1 MALHFARSF
10 FKLFWGHIHMKH
22 YNYPYQNS
30 RFSTYSKRGMVATS
44 HPSASQAGMQM
55 LAQGGNAVDAA
66 IATAAMLTV
75 VEPTSN
81 GIGGDAFMIAWI
93 NGELVGM
100 NASGRSP
107 KKLSMDE
114 IMGRGFEALPK
125 FGWLPVNIP
134 GVPGAWGSLIEKY
147 GRLSLKEVLAPA
159 ITAAR
164 EGFVLTPTVAKFWK
178 NAYRNFK
185 NHEANFPELKHW
197 FETFGEAEVG
207 TVKKLPFHAQTLE
220 TLAEEGSDSFYTG
233 SLAEKIVKF
242 SSETGGLITKE
253 DLKAFKV
260 EYVTP
265 ITKNYKGYDIHEIPP
280 NGDGIT
286 ALMALG
292 MLQDDDFASLDAN
305 AYHHQIEAMKLSF
318 ADTMKFVSDADTM
331 RVTSEAMLDDTYLK
345 ARRALIGEEAEVREH
360 GDLERSGTVY
370 LATADQF
377 GNMVSYIQS
386 NYMGFGSGV
395 VVPETGIA
403 LQNRGHNFSMNKED
417 ANYVGGGKRTFHTI
431 IPGFIT
437 KDGVPV
443 GPFGVMGGFMQ
454 PQGHL
459 QVAMNLIDFGMN
471 PQSALD
477 APRWQYIQDK
487 TVEVEDR
494 FPADIARELMRRGH
508 NIKVNLEP
516 NSFGRG
522 QVIMRDPKTGAL
534 VGGTESRTDGSI
546 SAL

>member
-1 MALHFARSF
+1 ME
-10 FKLFWGHIHMKH
+10 H
-22 YNYPYQNS
+22 YSYPYKNS
-30 RFSTYSKRGMVATS
+30 RFSTYAKRGMVATS
-44 HPSASQAGMQM
+44 HPTATQAGIQM
-55 LAQGGNAVDAA
+55 LEQGGNAVDAA
-66 IATAAMLTV
+66 VATAAMLTV

-93 NGELVGM
+93 KGELVGM
-100 NASGRSP
+100 NASGRAP
-107 KKLSMDE
+107 QAMNMGE
-114 IMGRGFEALPK
+114 IVDRGFEEMPR

-159 ITAAR
+159 IKTAR
-164 EGFVLTPTVAKFWK
+164 EGFVLTPTVAKFWSYAYK
-178 NAYRNFK
+178 NFMANK
-185 NHEANFPELKHW
+185 ENFPELENW
-197 FETFGEAEVG
+197 FKTFGDAEAG
-207 TVKKLPFHAQTLE
+207 AVKKLPLHAETLE
-220 TLAEEGSDSFYTG
+220 TLANEGSDSFYRG
-233 SLAEKIVKF
+233 SLAHKILAF
-242 SSETGGLITKE
+242 SRETGGLITKE
-253 DLKAFKV
+253 DLEAFEV
-260 EYVTP
+260 DYVKP
-265 ITKNYKGYDIHEIPP
+265 ISKQYKGYDIHEIPP

-292 MLQDDDFASLDAN
+292 MLGQDDFKSLDAN
-305 AYHHQIEAMKLSF
+305 TYHHQIEAMKLAF
-318 ADTMKFVSDADTM
+318 ADANKFVADPAHM
-331 RVTSEAMLDDTYLK
+331 SVSAEAMLDESYL
-345 ARRALIGEEAEVREH
+345 ASRRALIGETAEVREH

-370 LATADQF
+370 LATADQY

-395 VVPETGIA
+395 VVPGTGIA
-403 LQNRGHNFSMNKED
+403 LQNRGHNFSMNRED
-417 ANYVGGGKRTFHTI
+417 ANYVGGGKKTFHTI

-437 KDGVPV
+437 KDGLPV

-477 APRWQYIQDK
+477 APRWQYMKDK
-487 TVEVEDR
+487 VVEVEDR
-494 FPADIARELMRRGH
+494 FPVDVARELSRRGH
-508 NIKVNLEP
+508 QIKVNLEP

-522 QVIMRDPKTGAL
+522 QIIMRDPETGVL

-546 SAL
+546 SVL

>member
-1 MALHFARSF
+1 
-10 FKLFWGHIHMKH
+10 MKH
-22 YNYPYQNS
+22 NNYPYANS

-44 HPSASQAGMQM
+44 HPLASQAGIQM
-55 LAQGGNAVDAA
+55 LSNGGNAVDAA
-66 IATAAMLTV
+66 VATAAMLTV

-81 GIGGDAFMIAWI
+81 GIGGDAFMIAWLK
-93 NGELVGM
+93 GELVGM

-107 KKLSMDE
+107 KNLNMDE
-114 IMGRGFEALPK
+114 IMSRGFEEMPK
-125 FGWLPVNIP
+125 YGWLPVNVP
-134 GVPGAWGSLIEKY
+134 GVPAAWGSLIEKH
-147 GRLSLKEVLAPA
+147 GRLTLKEVLAPA
-159 ITAAR
+159 IKTAR

-178 NAYRNFK
+178 NAYK
-185 NHEANFPELKHW
+185 NYSTQVPNYPELKHW
-197 FETFGEAEVG
+197 FDTFGDAEVG
-207 TVKKLPFHAQTLE
+207 TVKTLPHHAETLE
-220 TLAEEGSDSFYTG
+220 TLANEGSDSFYTG
-233 SLAEKIVKF
+233 SLADKITAF
-242 SSETGGLITKE
+242 ASETGGLITKE
-253 DLKAFKV
+253 DLAAFEV
-260 EYVTP
+260 DYVLP
-265 ITKNYKGYDIHEIPP
+265 ISKNYKGYDIHEIPP

-292 MLQDDDFASLDAN
+292 MLNDDQFDTLHAD
-305 AYHHQIEAMKLSF
+305 AYHHQIEAMKLAF
-318 ADTMKFVSDADTM
+318 ADTIKFVGDPDHMKVNAAD
-331 RVTSEAMLDDTYLK
+331 MLDDSYLK
-345 ARRALIGEEAEVREH
+345 SRRALIGDTAEVREH

-403 LQNRGHNFSMNKED
+403 LQNRGHNFSMNPED
-417 ANYVGGGKRTFHTI
+417 ANYVGGGKKTFHTI

-437 KDGVPV
+437 KNNVPV

-477 APRWQYIQDK
+477 APRWQYIEGK
-487 TVEVEDR
+487 RVEVEDR
-494 FPADIARELMRRGH
+494 FPVDVARELTRRGH
-508 NIKVNLEP
+508 DIKVNLEP
-516 NSFGRG
+516 NAFGRG
-522 QVIMRDPKTGAL
+522 QAILRDEETHVL

>member
-1 MALHFARSF
+1 
-10 FKLFWGHIHMKH
+10 MKH
-22 YNYPYQNS
+22 YNYPYSNS

-44 HPSASQAGMQM
+44 HPLAAQAGTQM
-55 LAQGGNAVDAA
+55 LAAGGNAVDAA
-66 IATAAMLTV
+66 VATAAMLTV

-81 GIGGDAFMIAWI
+81 GIGGDAFMIAWL

-107 KKLSMDE
+107 KNLSMDE
-114 IMGRGFEALPK
+114 IMGRGFEEMPK

-134 GVPGAWGSLIEKY
+134 GVPAAWGSIIEKY

-159 ITAAR
+159 ILAAR

-178 NAYRNFK
+178 AAYRNFK
-185 NHEANFPELKHW
+185 QNESNFPELANW

-207 TVKKLPFHAQTLE
+207 AVKKLPLHADTLE
-220 TLAEEGSDSFYTG
+220 TLANEGSDSFYRG
-233 SLAEKIVKF
+233 SLAEKIVTF
-242 SSETGGLITKE
+242 SKETGGLITKE
-253 DLKAFKV
+253 DLESFEV
-260 EYVTP
+260 EYVKP
-265 ITKNYKGYDIHEIPP
+265 ISKNYKGYDIHEIPP

-292 MLQDDDFASLDAN
+292 MLKEDNFNALDAET
-305 AYHHQIEAMKLSF
+305 YHHQIEAMKLSF
-318 ADTMKFVSDADTM
+318 ADTMKFVGDKDHM
-331 RVTSEAMLDDTYLK
+331 KVTVDAMLDDAYLK
-345 ARRALIGEEAEVREH
+345 SRRAMIEDTAEVREH

-403 LQNRGHNFSMNKED
+403 LQNRGHNFSMNAED
-417 ANYVGGGKRTFHTI
+417 ANYVGGGKKTFHTI

-437 KDGVPV
+437 KNGVPV

-477 APRWQYIQDK
+477 APRWQYIK
-487 TVEVEDR
+487 GKRVEVEDR
-494 FPADIARELMRRGH
+494 FPADVARELTRRGH
-508 NIKVNLEP
+508 DISVNLEP

-522 QVIMRDPKTGAL
+522 QIIVRDEETGVL
-534 VGGTESRTDGSI
+534 VGGTESRTDGSV